1 MYNIAFLLAF
11 GLFPIHPAE
20 NILTLIHTGNFQH
33 FVENIYILKI
43 IECTFKKNNT
53 VTVYFFK
60 KSSLLS
66 LSNFFLNFK

>member
-33 FVENIYILKI
+33 FVENISI
-43 IECTFKKNNT
+43 IEIIQCTFKKNL
-53 VTVYFFK
+53 VFFHYQI
-60 KSSLLS
+60 SS
-66 LSNFFLNFK
+66 